1 MSIHESS
8 IIHPSAKI
16 DRDVQIGPFC
26 VIGENVEISSGSKLL
41 SHVVIKGPSTSAKHS
56 NFQIPFVLPITLL
69 KISTLFP
76 GKTR

>member
-41 SHVVIKGPSTSAKHS
+41 SHVVIKGPS
-56 NFQIPFVLPITLL
+56 II
-69 KISTLFP
+69 
-76 GKTR
+76 GKNNTFYQSK